1 LSELELSAE
10 TGHAGLMEGS
20 PYGIPSGKLAM
31 WCFVLSDAVTF
42 SALLFAYGY
51 LRVGSPD
58 WSTPFLFSP
67 SIVNGLVMTFVLL
80 SSGLTML
87 ASVEAAK
94 AGHTAAGT
102 RWLWATCALGA
113 LFAVL
118 HLLEW
123 RRMIEEG
130 WGLFRNPTGG
140 STEFGAAFFCVT
152 GLHLLHVVGGV
163 FALAIIALGFRRGKY
178 NRIDVEVT
186 GIYWHFV
193 DLVWMFVFPLVYL
206 MNAK

>member
-1 LSELELSAE
+1 MEMAA
-10 TGHAGLMEGS
+10 GHHPIVMEKS
-20 PYGIPSGKLAM
+20 PYGIPPGKLAM
-31 WCFVLSDAVTF
+31 WCFVISDAVTF
-42 SALLFAYGY
+42 SAVLFAYGY

-58 WSTPFLFSP
+58 WIAPFQFFP
-67 SIVNGLVMTFVLL
+67 TIVNGLVMTFVLL
-80 SSGLTML
+80 TSGLTML
-87 ASVEAAK
+87 AAVEAAK
-94 AGHTAAGT
+94 QGRTAAGT

-123 RRMIEEG
+123 RRMLEEG
-130 WGLFRNPTGG
+130 WRLFQNPTGG
-140 STEFGAAFFCVT
+140 SVHFGAAFFSVT
-152 GLHLLHVVGGV
+152 GLHLLHVIGGV
-163 FALAIIALGFRRGKY
+163 IALAIIAIGFARGKY
-178 NRIDVEVT
+178 NRIDVEIT

>member
-10 TGHAGLMEGS
+10 TGHAGLMEES

-42 SALLFAYGY
+42 SAILFAYGY

-58 WSTPFLFSP
+58 WSRPFLFMP
-67 SIVNGLVMTFVLL
+67 SVLNGLVMTFVLL
-80 SSGLTML
+80 TSGLTML
-87 ASVEAAK
+87 AAVEAAK
-94 AGHTAAGT
+94 AGRTAAGT

-113 LFAVL
+113 LFAAM
-118 HLLEW
+118 HLMEW

-130 WGLFRNPTGG
+130 WRLFQNPIGG
-140 STEFGAAFFCVT
+140 STEFGAAFFCIT
-152 GLHLLHVVGGV
+152 GLHLLHVIGGV
-163 FALAIIALGFRRGKY
+163 CALAIMALGFRRGKY

>member
-1 LSELELSAE
+1 MEFTAGH
-10 TGHAGLMEGS
+10 GHAGLMEES
-20 PYGIPSGKLAM
+20 PYGIPSGKLAI

-42 SALLFAYGY
+42 AAVLFAYGY

-58 WSTPFLFSP
+58 WSTPFSFSP
-67 SIVNGLVMTFVLL
+67 SILNGIVMTFVLL
-80 SSGLTML
+80 TSGLTML
-87 ASVEAAK
+87 AAVEAAK
-94 AGHTAAGT
+94 AGHTSAGT

-123 RRMIEEG
+123 RRMIVEG
-130 WGLFRNPTGG
+130 WRLFQNPTGG
-140 STEFGAAFFCVT
+140 AVQFGAAFFSVT

-163 FALAIIALGFRRGKY
+163 VALLIMALGFPSGKY
-178 NRIDVEVT
+178 NRTDIEVT

-193 DLVWMFVFPLVYL
+193 DLVWMFVFPLMYL

>member
-1 LSELELSAE
+1 MSELELSAHS
-10 TGHAGLMEGS
+10 GHAGLMEES

-42 SALLFAYGY
+42 GAVLFAYGY
-51 LRVGSPD
+51 LRIGSPD
-58 WSTPFLFSP
+58 WSTPFSFTP
-67 SIVNGLVMTFVLL
+67 SILNGLVMTFVLL
-80 SSGLTML
+80 TSGLTML
-87 ASVEAAK
+87 AAVEAAK
-94 AGHTAAGT
+94 AGRTAAGT

-113 LFAVL
+113 LFAAL

-123 RRMIEEG
+123 RRMFDEG
-130 WGLFRNPTGG
+130 WRLFQNPTGG
-140 STEFGAAFFCVT
+140 SVEFGAAFFSIT
-152 GLHLLHVVGGV
+152 GLHLLHVIGGV
-163 FALAIIALGFRRGKY
+163 VALATIAIGFARRKY
-178 NRIDVEVT
+178 NRIDVEVL